1 MDLRER
7 KTQREEEKMSGNE
20 MKPVPV
26 EATMQKV
33 RRQRRQ
39 RLATRMSLLVACALF
54 LIACIVFGCVWF
66 YRVFYRDNPHFIL
79 RELLLEETPNYN
91 QKKVQEILEGNGKYP
106 CVIGKTSLLNLD
118 LGRIRTRFLEEPM
131 VKDVTLRRIM
141 PCTLEVAI
149 QERTAIAIVST
160 KKTAGALIDEDGILF
175 PFLSKEGL
183 NFPMPFIIKNDGID
197 SLPKGVPVD
206 DVGINGAVAL
216 INEISTRKKVDG
228 AGYAVNYIILNYER
242 ERLEAGL
249 RPLLDNKVFS
259 GVAQVWIPM
268 DKDKMLEALGRL
280 DAILYRKL
288 SDHETLT
295 FADVTLQYNVPTRD

>member
-1 MDLRER
+1 MPGVD
-7 KTQREEEKMSGNE
+7 

-26 EATMQKV
+26 EATMQRV

-39 RLATRMSLLVACALF
+39 RLATRMSLIVACALF
-54 LIACIVFGCVWF
+54 LVACLVFGCLWF
-66 YRVFYRDNPHFIL
+66 YRLFYRDNPHFIL
-79 RELLLEETPNYN
+79 RELLLEETANYN
-91 QKKVQEILEGNGKYP
+91 QKKVQEILEGNAQYP
-106 CVIGKTSLLNLD
+106 CVIGRTSLLNLD
-118 LGRIRTRFLEEPM
+118 LGRIRARFLDEPM

-160 KKTAGALIDEDGILF
+160 KKAAAALIDEDGILF

-216 INEISTRKKVDG
+216 INEISTRKKLDG
-228 AGYAVNYIILNYER
+228 AGYAVNYVILNYER
-242 ERLEAGL
+242 ERLEAGF
-249 RPLLDNKVFS
+249 RPLSGNKVFPKE
-259 GVAQVWIPM
+259 AQVWIPM
-268 DKDKMLEALGRL
+268 DKDKMLEALGRF
-280 DAILYRKL
+280 DAILARKI
-288 SDHETLT
+288 SDHETLS